1 MMHTN
6 VLSEQV
12 LTTNQ
17 GIGQAH
23 FSPAQGF
30 GYDFAVVLDARL
42 RRAFFEADLD
52 VLERRHLLQ
61 RGAARLDDLG
71 DGLPELV
78 IFDDDGLDREVVLE
92 PDFFERLP
100 RVVDF
105 LFAQI
110 ANRDAKSIAAN
121 VLRAERRRCPA
132 KIFDAQSSLL
142 ESPLGAVKN
151 GEVLNG
157 KGVTILEAAE
167 PNTWPLDFPA
177 PPNELQSIE
186 RVEIPLLQP
195 V

>member
-1 MMHTN
+1 MDVRHAEVDRVDQDLLDVFDDGRVVDLG
-6 VLSEQV
+6 VLLVGHHDGPACLEVQ
-12 LTTNQ
+12 LE
-17 GIGQAH
+17 ILHRRH
-23 FSPAQGF
+23 F
-30 GYDFAVVLDARL
+30 VE
-42 RRAFFEADLD
+42 RRAP
-52 VLERRHLLQ
+52 
-61 RGAARLDDLG
+61 RLGQLG
-71 DGLPELV
+71 DGLLELV
-78 IFDDDGLDREVVLE
+78 VLDDHRLDDEIRLE
-92 PDFFERLP
+92 ADFFERLP

-142 ESPLGAVKN
+142 ESALGAVKN

-157 KGVTILEAAE
+157 EGVTILEAAE
-167 PNTWPLDFPA
+167 PDAFPLDFPA
-177 PPNELQSIE
+177 PPNELQSVE